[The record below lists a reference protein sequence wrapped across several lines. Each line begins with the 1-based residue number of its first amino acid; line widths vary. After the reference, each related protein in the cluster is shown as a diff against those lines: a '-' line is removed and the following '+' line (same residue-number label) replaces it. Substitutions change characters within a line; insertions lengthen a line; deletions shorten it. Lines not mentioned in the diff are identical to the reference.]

1 MLERLED
8 LGVREAW
15 RLAEPLAVA
24 GVDEAW
30 LAEVA
35 ELAGP
40 GDRRRAALGGRVA
53 DRARAWPPTCT
64 TRPRAWATW

>member
-1 MLERLED
+1 MRAKQRTKLEGLDAADAEDAMLERLED
-8 LGVREAW
+8 LGVPEAW

-35 ELAGP
+35 SS
-40 GDRRRAALGGRVA
+40 
-53 DRARAWPPTCT
+53 RARRPAPRCAGWP
-64 TRPRAWATW
+64 RR